1 MLQSFYNK
9 DAVIIVCQMID
20 AIVADAMRL
29 SRIDGEI
36 GDGDHGVNMSKG
48 FSMAGQRLE
57 DKMTL
62 NEAFGTVGITLMDD
76 IGGSMGPIYGTL
88 FIRMARALKEHEKID
103 KTLLLQAMESALA
116 GVMDLTG
123 ARVGDKTL
131 VDSLAAAVDAYGKA
145 VEGGAEF
152 AACMQAMADGAQEGF
167 ERTTDLVAKLG
178 RAARLGERSRGVPD
192 AGAAS
197 CCLLLQTLA
206 AAVVDL
212 LTT

>member
-9 DAVIIVCQMID
+9 DAVITVYQMID
-20 AIVADAMRL
+20 AIVEDAMRL

-88 FIRMARALKEHEKID
+88 FIRMARALKGHEKID

-123 ARVGDKTL
+123 ARV
-131 VDSLAAAVDAYGKA
+131 SAAAAYLTP
-145 VEGGAEF
+145 VPHR
-152 AACMQAMADGAQEGF
+152 AAC
-167 ERTTDLVAKLG
+167 
-178 RAARLGERSRGVPD
+178 
-192 AGAAS
+192 
-197 CCLLLQTLA
+197 CCGPWPPLWWIC
-206 AAVVDL
+206 
-212 LTT
+212 